1 MMRRLRARCLRLAAM
16 FRRAR
21 LDRELADELY
31 SHLEMQIRDNVAS
44 GMCPSEARRAA
55 VIKLGQIESAKEEYR
70 ERRGISALDTLAQDL
85 RYAARVL
92 RKNPA
97 FTMTAVFTLALGI
110 GANSSIFAFVNGIL
124 LHPLPYRDSQ
134 RIVQLMGHDRAKGV
148 DFDAVSFPNYRDW
161 AERSSVFEQMAAYRY
176 ALLNLTGIDE
186 PQTLLGLRASAEL
199 LPLLGIKPILGRAF
213 VAEEDQPGR
222 DHVVVLSYELWSSV
236 FGRSRDAIGKSLM
249 LDGERYSVV
258 GVMPPDFNFPESVPI
273 NSMLPSRK
281 MGYWVPLG
289 IGAAAAHRDWG
300 MVRVVGRL
308 KTGATIAGARA
319 EMETIASS
327 LERQYPVENSGVGV
341 HIETLRDQIV
351 GHTRLALL
359 VFLAAV
365 SLVLL
370 IACANVANLLAARS
384 LMRQREIA
392 VRTAIGASRSRIVR
406 QHLTESLLLA
416 VLGGGLGVVIAAGST
431 TLLHVMVPG
440 NVPRLAEV
448 SFSGRLVAYTFGISL
463 LSGLIFGLV
472 PAIGSSSLDLS
483 RSLKGDGGRWTAG
496 AMSTRMR
503 DALVIIEVALCAAV
517 LIGAGLMFKSFL
529 RLQHV
534 DPGFQP
540 DNVLTAW
547 TTLNGTRYRRPTEVA
562 AFYDSVLDRVNSLD
576 GVEAAGTVDA
586 LPLTSIH
593 PGGPFTIEGRPI
605 DRELEAPFAYRCTV
619 SPEYFRAIGIRL
631 VTGRGF
637 SETDRLG
644 APSVVMINE
653 STAREYWP
661 GEDPVGK
668 RLSFSVG
675 NAPPA
680 WLYIVGVAGDVHQDG
695 LDVPVKPT
703 IYLPMLQAPNG
714 FAFLVVRARVGPS
727 GAQKYTEV
735 SGLSA
740 AIRGAVS
747 GVDSDQPIFSVRT
760 MYDIYGDALAGRRFN
775 MIVLVAFG
783 ALALVLAGVGIYG
796 VLAYAVSH
804 RTQEIGVRMA
814 LGARHYRVIRLVLGQ
829 AVALSLAGIG
839 LGLAGSAVLA
849 RLISG
854 LLFEVR
860 PYDASTIIEVS
871 SILLGL
877 ALLAS
882 FVPAWRAMRVDPSSA
897 LRSQ

>member
-1 MMRRLRARCLRLAAM
+1 MIKGVMMRRLRARCLRLAAM

-55 VIKLGQIESAKEEYR
+55 VIKLGQVESAKEEYR
-70 ERRGISALDTLAQDL
+70 ERRGISALDTSAQDL

-161 AERSSVFEQMAAYRY
+161 AERSSVFEQTAAYRY

-199 LPLLGIKPILGRAF
+199 LPLLGIKPILGRTF

-319 EMETIASS
+319 EMETIARS
-327 LERQYPVENSGVGV
+327 LERQYPVENNGVGV
-341 HIETLRDQIV
+341 HIETLRDHIV
-351 GHTRLALL
+351 GDTRLALL

-370 IACANVANLLAARS
+370 IACANVANLLAAHS
-384 LMRQREIA
+384 TIRQR
-392 VRTAIGASRSRIVR
+392 
-406 QHLTESLLLA
+406 
-416 VLGGGLGVVIAAGST
+416 VIAAGST
-431 TLLHVMVPG
+431 TLLHVIVPG

-496 AMSTRMR
+496 AMSTRLR

-619 SPEYFRAIGIRL
+619 SPEYFQAIGIRL
-631 VTGRGF
+631 VSGRGF
-637 SETDRLG
+637 AETDRLG

-714 FAFLVVRARVGPS
+714 FAFLVVRARVGPR

-747 GVDSDQPIFSVRT
+747 GVDSDQPIFSVRK
-760 MYDIYGDALAGRRFN
+760 MYDIDADGR
-775 MIVLVAFG
+775 G
-783 ALALVLAGVGIYG
+783 
-796 VLAYAVSH
+796 
-804 RTQEIGVRMA
+804 
-814 LGARHYRVIRLVLGQ
+814 
-829 AVALSLAGIG
+829 
-839 LGLAGSAVLA
+839 
-849 RLISG
+849 
-854 LLFEVR
+854 
-860 PYDASTIIEVS
+860 
-871 SILLGL
+871 
-877 ALLAS
+877 
-882 FVPAWRAMRVDPSSA
+882 
-897 LRSQ
+897 